1 MCTTDGSMP
10 GSVAE
15 ALRMAHASMDY
26 LNSPAAADLPAAA
39 CGQALAALGEIQA
52 KATAAHA
59 ALLRRFGALDG
70 HDADGYGTSSAWL
83 AAMAKMARKD
93 AKAAVGQMRRLTRRP
108 HLHGALARGEVSGS
122 WAGEI
127 DRWLT
132 ELPAELR
139 DPTEKILTDAAAA
152 GAGLEDLAAITA
164 HALRQWQATHP
175 DPDQDDGFDDRYL
188 HVGVT
193 FGGAACIRGNLT
205 PECGAA
211 VQAVLEALGKK
222 AGPEDTR
229 TEHQRFHDALQ
240 AGCELLIRARMVPG
254 RAGSGTQAIIHI
266 PISQLRDMPGASQ
279 LEDAWIRGRLGED
292 GYLAGKDAEAA
303 ACDALIVPVV
313 TGRADLT
320 VVDTMIALVL
330 AAIGGGHRAGHT
342 MGGTGD
348 SGDRDNGSAHTGDS
362 ESGGSG
368 IPWTGDGDRENAG
381 RAGSEN
387 GDVSA
392 GSHGDAGSAGR
403 ERSAALSPEAYAA
416 LRYAMARLAVDLVS
430 GPAGLAAI
438 LRTQLLEAPWNT
450 PSLPLDIGYSDSIP
464 AHIRRAVLL
473 RDRRCAWP
481 RCGRP
486 AVYCD
491 VHHLRHKKDGGK
503 TTVSDCVLLCQ
514 FHHDVC
520 IHRWGWQLILHPDG
534 TTEAR
539 SPDGKQ
545 ILRSHSPPTL
555 RAG

>member
-1 MCTTDGSMP
+1 MCMTDGSMP

-15 ALRMAHASMDY
+15 ALRMAGASMDY

-52 KATAAHA
+52 KVTAAHA
-59 ALLRRFGALDG
+59 ALLRRFDALDG
-70 HDADGYGTSSAWL
+70 HDADGYGTSASWL
-83 AAMAKMARKD
+83 AAMGKMTGKD
-93 AKAAVGQMRRLTRRP
+93 ARGAVGQMRRLSRRP

-132 ELPAELR
+132 RLPAELR
-139 DPTEKILTDAAAA
+139 DQTEKILTDAAAA
-152 GAGLEDLAAITA
+152 GATLEDLAAITA
-164 HALRQWQATHP
+164 HALRQWQTAHP
-175 DPDQDDGFDDRYL
+175 DPEGDDGFDDRYVQ
-188 HVGVT
+188 VGTT

-222 AGPEDTR
+222 AGPEDHR

-240 AGCELLIRARMVPG
+240 AGCELLIRAKMVPD
-254 RAGSGTQAIIHI
+254 RAGADTQVLVHI
-266 PISQLRDMPGASQ
+266 PISQLRDMPGGSEI
-279 LEDAWIRGRLGED
+279 EDAWIRGRPGED
-292 GYLAGKDAEAA
+292 GYLAGKDAETA
-303 ACDALIVPVV
+303 ACDAMIVPVV
-313 TGRADLT
+313 TGHADLT
-320 VVDTMIALVL
+320 VVDKMVELALS
-330 AAIGGGHRAGHT
+330 AIGGGRARHG
-342 MGGTGD
+342 
-348 SGDRDNGSAHTGDS
+348 
-362 ESGGSG
+362 GGSG
-368 IPWTGDGDRENAG
+368 LGDTGGRGGSGDGP
-381 RAGSEN
+381 GS
-387 GDVSA
+387 DSR
-392 GSHGDAGSAGR
+392 GSNHDGGSAAR
-403 ERSAALSPEAYAA
+403 VRSTELSAEAWAA

-430 GPAGLAAI
+430 GPAGLAAT
-438 LRTQLLEAPWNT
+438 LRTGLLEAPWNT

-486 AVYCD
+486 AAWCD
-491 VHHLRHKKDGGK
+491 VHHLRHKKGGGA
-503 TTVSDCVLLCQ
+503 TSAGGCVLLCQ

-520 IHRWGWQLILHPDG
+520 IHRRGWQLILHPDG

-539 SPDGKQ
+539 GPHGQ
-545 ILRSHSPPTL
+545 ILRSHAPPTL